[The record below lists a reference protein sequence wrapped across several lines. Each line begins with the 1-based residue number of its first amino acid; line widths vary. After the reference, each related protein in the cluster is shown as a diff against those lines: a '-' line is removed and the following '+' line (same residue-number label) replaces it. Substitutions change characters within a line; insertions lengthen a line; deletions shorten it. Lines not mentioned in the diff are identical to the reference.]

1 MVNEE
6 VWDVNTRTKQKVYKN
21 WDIRAEIAVIQE
33 SENGWTQELNLVSW
47 HGGEPKYDIRWWSP
61 ERLRSGK
68 GTTINP
74 LEFNELRELIKD
86 IPKDLHLQV

>member
-1 MVNEE
+1 MANKE
-6 VWDVNTRTKQKVYKN
+6 VGEVGNRTKQTVYKN
-21 WDIRAEIAVIQE
+21 WDIKAEIAVIQE
-33 SENGWTQELNLVSW
+33 SESGWTQELNLVSW

-74 LEFNELRELIKD
+74 QEFLTLRELLKD
-86 IPKDLHLQV
+86 LPNDLHLTV